1 MGYVARATHITIC
14 SVISDEFQRTAYIH
28 SSSTYKSHNI
38 RLHRLQIAR
47 LSLFDNLLVGLDT
60 FAEKTV
66 IIFSIT
72 ENLKCR

>member
-1 MGYVARATHITIC
+1 MWVMWPGPPNNLQCNFRR
-14 SVISDEFQRTAYIH
+14 ISKDCIH
-28 SSSTYKSHNI
+28 TYTSHNI
-38 RLHRLQIAR
+38 RLHRLQLAR